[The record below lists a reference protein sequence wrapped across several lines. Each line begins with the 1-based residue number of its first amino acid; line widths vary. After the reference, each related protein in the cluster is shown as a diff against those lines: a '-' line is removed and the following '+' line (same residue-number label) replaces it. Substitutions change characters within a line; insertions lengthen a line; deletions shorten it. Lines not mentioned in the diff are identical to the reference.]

1 VNDRRG
7 VQERP
12 VGVEFVEREDPRD
25 CRELLG
31 ARLALQA
38 HEARARLR
46 QGAQLERRAAPNET
60 IFLPRIAPPA
70 DPDTGSG
77 SKVEPPAPAPRAPR
91 PPSPRA
97 PAPRPTATLPEKSQ
111 PALPTPVAG
120 DASKEGEAR
129 IAEPGAS
136 AAPIRASERTERGDT
151 AGAASARLY
160 GEHDVDR
167 AAGPLGGI
175 RRPAYPPREQML
187 GREGRVSLL
196 VTVDPSGAVR
206 DVEVT
211 RSAGEAFDSAA
222 RRAVEATPFRP
233 AERSG
238 LAVAST
244 VTVNVSFE
252 LD

>member
-1 VNDRRG
+1 V
-7 VQERP
+7 VASPPATPRP
-12 VGVEFVEREDPRD
+12 V
-25 CRELLG
+25 
-31 ARLALQA
+31 
-38 HEARARLR
+38 
-46 QGAQLERRAAPNET
+46 
-60 IFLPRIAPPA
+60 
-70 DPDTGSG
+70 PDTG
-77 SKVEPPAPAPRAPR
+77 
-91 PPSPRA
+91 
-97 PAPRPTATLPEKSQ
+97 
-111 PALPTPVAG
+111 
-120 DASKEGEAR
+120 DASSENDAR
-129 IAEPGAS
+129 IAELGAS
-136 AAPIRASERTERGDT
+136 EAPRGASGRAQRGDT

-160 GEHDVDR
+160 GERDVDR

-175 RRPAYPPREQML
+175 RRPSYPPRERML